1 MRIIITCYLLYFY
14 RIKLQVF
21 IFSYD
26 KYCIFSKLLTWIKK
40 DNNKNNNKK
49 MKIAQHEILTI
60 MQSWNS
66 ATLKATMLK
75 SLTSLVYKEW
85 L

>member
-1 MRIIITCYLLYFY
+1 
-14 RIKLQVF
+14 
-21 IFSYD
+21 
-26 KYCIFSKLLTWIKK
+26 
-40 DNNKNNNKK
+40 

-75 SLTSLVYKEW
+75 SLTSLVYKEDYSNYV
-85 L
+85 LLLLLFYNCSRKCATFCNINFKLRYKI

>member
-1 MRIIITCYLLYFY
+1 
-14 RIKLQVF
+14 
-21 IFSYD
+21 
-26 KYCIFSKLLTWIKK
+26 
-40 DNNKNNNKK
+40 